1 MTDEHLISVVI
12 ETARTVFKEPRL
24 EYAPGQVFRD
34 IRGFDS
40 VLAVQF
46 ILAIEEALDVML
58 SEEEV
63 DSMHTMGD
71 LMTALRAKAVQ
82 PAAE

>member
-1 MTDEHLISVVI
+1 MSDETLIPTVI
-12 ETARTVFKEPRL
+12 ETARTVFKQPGL
-24 EYAPGQVFRD
+24 EYAPGQVFRE

-46 ILAIEEALDVML
+46 ILAIEQAFDVML

-63 DSMHTMGD
+63 DRMDTMGD
-71 LMTALRAKAVQ
+71 LLAMLREKTAT
-82 PAAE
+82 AA